1 MITTL
6 SEVKQYL
13 NIPSSDTSQDAKIT
27 ALILVVESDYLW
39 IRNKPFEMNGGI
51 IVYPTGAN
59 ITAVQMVGYRL
70 SNFAEYQYS
79 AGSGIARNGEISSE
93 SWGDHSVSYDTST
106 GKVET
111 GSGSIL
117 GYPKS
122 IVEQIGRYANFHR
135 IKFPK
140 YKLDQEKYNG
150 PFQDEINEQ

>member
-1 MITTL
+1 MITNL

-13 NIPSSDTSQDAKIT
+13 NIPTEDTSQDGKIT
-27 ALILVVESDYLW
+27 ALILVVENDYLA
-39 IRNKPFEMNGGI
+39 IRNKPFEMKGGI
-51 IVYPTGAN
+51 IAYPTGAN

-79 AGSGIARNGEISSE
+79 AGSGISKNGEVSSE
-93 SWGDHSVSYDTST
+93 SWGDHSIGYDTST
-106 GKVET
+106 GKVEV

-122 IVEQIGRYANFHR
+122 IVDQIERFANFHR

-140 YKLDQEKYNG
+140 YKYSQSKYTG
-150 PFQDEINEQ
+150 VYEQEINEQ